1 MSKHIS
7 IPTLVAY
14 ILAANGRWAQ
24 SRCLPRVEGHR
35 KGVEAL
41 ERVVEAAAQRGVKT
55 LTVFAFSSENW
66 RRPAAEV
73 TALMKLFALGLER
86 WRKPLSE
93 AGVRLRVIGDR
104 TGFSSALNETIDAA
118 EAATAAGSKMTLVIA
133 ANYGGR
139 WDMLQAA
146 QAAAAEGEL
155 TMEGVEKRLCAAA
168 KWICSCARAV
178 SAASPTSFFGRRLM
192 QSFTLPIRSGRIL
205 TAKHSTMLW
214 RGMLDAN
221 GALASRASK

>member
-1 MSKHIS
+1 MSKDIS
-7 IPTLVAY
+7 IPKHVAV
-14 ILAANGRWAQ
+14 IMDGNGRWAQ

-155 TMEGVEKRLCAAA
+155 TMEGVEKGFAPRSWA
-168 KWICSCARAV
+168 KWICSCAQAV

-192 QSFTLPIRSGRIL
+192 LSFTLPIRSGRIL
-205 TAKHSTMLW
+205 TAKHSTMPW

-221 GALASRASK
+221 GALA